1 MAPEYGA
8 TCGFFPVD
16 EITLGYLRLSGRP
29 DDAVKLV
36 EAYSKAQGLWRE
48 KGHEPVFTDSLQ
60 LDMGEVEASLAGPK
74 RPQDRV
80 ALGRVGQAFDDFL
93 GLQIKPVPSEEGRL
107 LNEGGG
113 GAAVGASIAAGE
125 TDYQHDGQTH
135 RLKNGAVVIA
145 AITSCTNTS
154 NPSVMMAAGLLAKK
168 ALEKGL
174 QRKPWVKSS
183 LAPGSKVV
191 TDYFRAAG
199 LTRYLDELG
208 FDLVGYGCTTCI
220 GNSGPLLEPIEK
232 AVQQAD
238 LTVAS
243 VLSGNRNFEAA
254 SIRW

>member
-29 DDAVKLV
+29 ESTVKLV
-36 EAYSKAQGLWRE
+36 EAYSKEQGLWRE
-48 KGHEPVFTDSLQ
+48 KGHEPVFTDTPAPGHGRSRGQ
-60 LDMGEVEASLAGPK
+60 SGRTEAPAGPRGSCRTSPAPSTSSSACNCILQHRR
-74 RPQDRV
+74 RPPAQR
-80 ALGRVGQAFDDFL
+80 GRRRHRGRRQRAF
-93 GLQIKPVPSEEGRL
+93 
-107 LNEGGG
+107 
-113 GAAVGASIAAGE
+113 GE
-125 TDYQHDGQTH
+125 IDYQHDGQTH

-168 ALEKGL
+168 AVEKGL

-191 TDYFRAAG
+191 TDYFKAAG

-220 GNSGPLLEPIEK
+220 G
-232 AVQQAD
+232 
-238 LTVAS
+238 
-243 VLSGNRNFEAA
+243 
-254 SIRW
+254 